1 MPSKKSRREPVWLSR
16 AVVELLHA
24 RQLAEHG
31 GQTGLRDEGLL
42 ESALAR
48 PVNTYGYDQKAD
60 LATLAADYGYGLARN
75 HPFVDGNKRI
85 AFVAV
90 NVFLILNGFEVE
102 AEEVEVVDVTVRLAA
117 GRISRVAFADW
128 LRDHI
133 IAFRTAS

>member
-1 MPSKKSRREPVWLSR
+1 LPSRKSRREPIWLNR
-16 AVVELLHA
+16 ELVELLHE

-31 GQTGLRDEGLL
+31 GQAGLRDEGLL

-48 PVNTYGYDQKAD
+48 AINTFGHDENAD

-75 HPFVDGNKRI
+75 HAFVDGNKRI

-102 AEEVEVVDVTVRLAA
+102 ADEVEVVDVMTRLAA
-117 GRISRVAFADW
+117 GRLARAGFADW
-128 LRDHI
+128 LREHM
-133 IAFRTAS
+133 

>member
-16 AVVELLHA
+16 ALVELLHA

-31 GQTGLRDEGLL
+31 GQPGLRDEGLL

-48 PVNTYGYDQKAD
+48 AINTFAYDPDAD
-60 LATLAADYGYGLARN
+60 LASLAAEYGYGLARN
-75 HPFVDGNKRI
+75 HTFVDGNKRI

-102 AEEVEVVDVTVRLAA
+102 AEEVEVVDVIVRLAA
-117 GRISRVAFADW
+117 GRVSRPAFADW
-128 LRDHI
+128 LRDHF
-133 IAFRTAS
+133 IAYRAES